1 MEDVHESIN
10 DAGGKIASSDDI
22 FEGSNPEYFKS
33 DTLTATKELLQTK
46 ILGTDDTRPRVT
58 AISPKLNRI
67 TNRVPSSYPWRDIGK
82 SGKDGNGSDSKNE
95 KLESSPCLWMA
106 RTSSIKR

>member
-10 DAGGKIASSDDI
+10 DAEGKNTSPSDGY
-22 FEGSNPEYFKS
+22 EGSNLDFLKTDS
-33 DTLTATKELLQTK
+33 LLATKELLQTK
-46 ILGTDDTRPRVT
+46 ILGTDDSRARVT

-67 TNRVPSSYPWRDIGK
+67 ANRVPSKVPSWKDTGK
-82 SGKDGNGSDSKNE
+82 NGMGCEIKNE
-95 KLESSPCLWMA
+95 KSETPCLWMA